1 MNDEK
6 NLQDEKSLQEE
17 KSNILTL
24 ILSSILFHLLLMLA
38 IMLYRFDHEKSSDIP
53 RVTAHDNVVLWTQ
66 PPVKTQP
73 QTQEPKKQD
82 EPKSKPEAKQPE
94 FLRQLPKIMP
104 GKQGIDKQDFEGQNI
119 PAQVQKLSEKKEEEK
134 PTPPKNEKIKKE
146 TTSDAPKKTVEKTY
160 DIIRQDP
167 TSQQTTKPPKEIE
180 NSEPEEKRS
189 SLLEKK
195 KEIIFDTDLDFLSK
209 KTLHQ
214 KLIEKDQL
222 YENVPPTQNPKI
234 KTISYKDIGLGFS
247 NTATNIGNSAHMM
260 MQGTSPDIPKGDEL
274 KYITYLNQ
282 MANMIVTSMQTNSQ
296 LHLLPRARGENIIC
310 FMKVTRDGQLL
321 DARIIRPS
329 KHEIINIFIIESIKQ
344 VGLFNQL
351 PKFID
356 KDTFEINWHILT

>member
-24 ILSSILFHLLLMLA
+24 ILSSILFHLLIMLA
-38 IMLYRFDHEKSSDIP
+38 IILYRFDHEKTYDIP
-53 RVTAHDNVVLWTQ
+53 RVTAQDNVVLWTQ
-66 PPVKTQP
+66 PPIKAQP
-73 QTQEPKKQD
+73 QIQEPKKQD

-104 GKQGIDKQDFEGQNI
+104 GKQGIDKQDFKGQDI
-119 PAQVQKLSEKKEEEK
+119 PAQVQKTPEKKEDK
-134 PTPPKNEKIKKE
+134 QTPPKKEKIKKE
-146 TTSDAPKKTVEKTY
+146 ASSDTSNKKIEPAS

-167 TSQQTTKPPKEIE
+167 TSQQTTKPPKE
-180 NSEPEEKRS
+180 NTDTPSEEKTT

-222 YENVPPTQNPKI
+222 YENVPATQSTKI

-247 NTATNIGNSAHMM
+247 NAATNIGNSAHMM

-282 MANMIVTSMQTNSQ
+282 MANMIVASMQTNSQ
-296 LHLLPRARGENIIC
+296 LHLLPRTRGETIIC

-321 DARIIRPS
+321 DARILRPS
-329 KHEIINIFIIESIKQ
+329 KHEIINIFIIESIRQ